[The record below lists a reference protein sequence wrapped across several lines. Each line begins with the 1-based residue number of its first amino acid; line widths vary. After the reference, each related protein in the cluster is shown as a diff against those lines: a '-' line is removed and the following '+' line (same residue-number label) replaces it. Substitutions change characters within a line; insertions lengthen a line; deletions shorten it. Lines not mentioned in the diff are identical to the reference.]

1 MIPLLQLHAANRRVL
16 IVEDDRRMR
25 EMLER
30 ALVSMEFSPLTA
42 STAEEALGRLNHEQF
57 GIVIADLNLPHMHGL
72 EFCEQLRRL
81 APHTQIIVLTG
92 YGDLD
97 AAQRAIRLQVAD
109 FLTKPCPLG
118 QLEAALDRALR
129 RRMERGLEVNHPIT
143 EIHPFEE
150 EAADRPAPTRLRDF
164 ERQRIFDALARHD
177 GNRVAAAEEL
187 GISVRTLYYRL
198 KEYQR
203 EPVGEE

>member
-1 MIPLLQLHAANRRVL
+1 MYQSHAANRRVL
-16 IVEDDRRMR
+16 IVEDDRRLR

-30 ALVSMEFSPLTA
+30 ALVSMEFRPAVA
-42 STAEEALGRLNHEQF
+42 SSAEEALDRLDREEF
-57 GIVIADLNLPHMHGL
+57 GIAIADLNLPRMHGL
-72 EFCEQLRRL
+72 EFCEQVRRR
-81 APHTQIIVLTG
+81 APQTQLIVLTG

-97 AAQRAIRLQVAD
+97 AAQRAIRLEVAD

-129 RRMERGLEVNHPIT
+129 RRMDRGVETHPLAELE
-143 EIHPFEE
+143 PFHEE
-150 EAADRPAPTRLRDF
+150 ETDLRSPARLRDF
-164 ERQRIFDALARHD
+164 ERQRIFEALARND
-177 GNRVAAAEEL
+177 GNRIAAAQEL

-203 EPVGEE
+203 GAGNPG